1 MRTFLEILKRV
12 FFLPLTIPILL
23 TTVKRDELIF
33 HSSFGS
39 EVMTN
44 NTQSEI
50 KFGFT
55 EFAEQL
61 NGRLA
66 MIGFAAAIIV
76 EAITGQGVLAFLG
89 LK

>member
-1 MRTFLEILKRV
+1 MS
-12 FFLPLTIPILL
+12 LTIPDLL
-23 TTVKRDELIF
+23 TNVNVDELIF

-39 EVMTN
+39 QVMTN

-76 EAITGQGVLAFLG
+76 EAITGQGILAFLG

>member
-1 MRTFLEILKRV
+1 
-12 FFLPLTIPILL
+12 
-23 TTVKRDELIF
+23 
-33 HSSFGS
+33 
-39 EVMTN
+39 MTN

-50 KFGFT
+50 KFGFN